1 MGLSLAANTQ
11 LGRNFRSQAV
21 WQEREIPLLANFGLC

>member
-11 LGRNFRSQAV
+11 LGRNDRSQAV
-21 WQEREIPLLANFGLC
+21 WQEREMLLLVNFALC